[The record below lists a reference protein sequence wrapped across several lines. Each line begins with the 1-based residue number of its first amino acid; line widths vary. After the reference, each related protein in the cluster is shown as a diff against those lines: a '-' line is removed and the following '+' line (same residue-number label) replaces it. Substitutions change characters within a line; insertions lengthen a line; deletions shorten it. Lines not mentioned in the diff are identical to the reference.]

1 MAITAVT
8 AGSDAIKSVKLGK
21 ADYAVLGEPVVT
33 QANKNLGTSVVLDL
47 QQEWAKIIGENSY
60 TQAGV
65 VLSKSVYDKNVF
77 VRGLMEQLSLNSEY
91 LLNNYEG
98 VKETLQNSGSA
109 LSVDFTQETVKRLN
123 IGHKTAV
130 DAKEGLEKYLN
141 ALYEY
146 NPNLIGG
153 KMPDEGFYLAYEK

>member
-1 MAITAVT
+1 M
-8 AGSDAIKSVKLGK
+8 
-21 ADYAVLGEPVVT
+21 
-33 QANKNLGTSVVLDL
+33 

-98 VKETLQNSGSA
+98 VKETLKNSGSA
-109 LSVDFTQETVKRLN
+109 LSVDFTEETVKRLN